1 MKLSSFILTALIS
14 TSLRAANPDV
24 EAFAQK
30 FAKARTQSDAATLE
44 ALHYTQGS
52 SEADIQKMKDMVAM
66 SLKYS
71 HSGPIKSVTIEALDE
86 DAKASYA
93 KPQIF
98 NGEKIEVNLQPLGMI
113 KLTYEIG
120 GASMSP
126 YAIVDG
132 KPWLVGP
139 KVTKLNWNGSPE
151 DRYYIGASTPGDT
164 DIPIKIECTYK
175 ASGEIIH
182 ESTEIIVKKHG
193 FATTSINAHE
203 LISVVMTTK
212 KADVEVEGSIR
223 KDLPDSVS

>member
-1 MKLSSFILTALIS
+1 
-14 TSLRAANPDV
+14 
-24 EAFAQK
+24 
-30 FAKARTQSDAATLE
+30 
-44 ALHYTQGS
+44 
-52 SEADIQKMKDMVAM
+52 MKDYFAM

-71 HSGPIKSVTIEALDE
+71 HSGPIKCVTIEELDK
-86 DAKASYA
+86 DAKESYA
-93 KPQIF
+93 KPKIF
-98 NGEKIEVNLQPLGMI
+98 NGEKTEVNLQPLGMI
-113 KLTYEIG
+113 KLTYESG

-132 KPWLVGP
+132 KPWLVGL
-139 KVTKLNWNGSPE
+139 KVTKLNWNGTAE

-182 ESTEIIVKKHG
+182 ESTEVIVKKHG

-212 KADVEVEGSIR
+212 EADVQVEGSIR
-223 KDLPDSVS
+223 KDLDNQGKQDQLAEQAFTSVKPFTYQGKKH